1 MMALAHTL
9 IMRAH
14 QTGRPIATF
23 DADAEVYLI
32 NHGFAAYSQKP
43 LMVLTKKAEEYVDKQ
58 IAWAKAEMTRRRMR

>member
-23 DADAEVYLI
+23 DADAEFYLI

-43 LMVLTKKAEEYVDKQ
+43 LMVLTKKAEEYAEREK
-58 IAWAKAEMTRRRMR
+58 AWNAQQQRKRTR

>member
-23 DADAEVYLI
+23 DADAEFYLI
-32 NHGFAAYSQKP
+32 NHGYAAYSQKP
-43 LMVLTKKAEEYVDKQ
+43 LMVLTKKAEDYAERE
-58 IAWAKAEMTRRRMR
+58 IAWQRQEKRRAR